1 MKDNLQDLIS
11 HIHGLSDIDTIKI
24 MGTDTETNF
33 AAVSQDQT
41 GKVVIEGSF
50 KQPDPNFK
58 GTFGLPNLVKLK
70 TILGLDEY
78 NEDANIVTK
87 RDGDVAKS
95 IYFENKNKDFNNEY
109 RLMPEDIANTKVGNF
124 IFKGTTWNVT
134 FHPAVESINRLKR
147 QAQANSEVDL
157 FKLKIE
163 NNDIKIY
170 FGDPATHNGAFV
182 FHPNVTGTLSS
193 LLKFPVNLV
202 IQVLNMAGDKTMQ
215 ISERG
220 ILEITID
227 SGIATYRY
235 LIPAQGK

>member
-11 HIHGLSDIDTIKI
+11 HIHGLSDIDVIKI

-33 AAVSQDQT
+33 AAVSQDET

-50 KQPDPNFK
+50 KQPEPNFK

-70 TILGLDEY
+70 TILNLDEY
-78 NEDANIVTK
+78 GEDANIATK
-87 RDGDVAKS
+87 RDNDVAKS

-109 RLMPEDIANTKVGNF
+109 RLMPEEIANTKVGNF
-124 IFKGTTWNVT
+124 IFKGTTWNIT
-134 FHPAVESINRLKR
+134 FDPAVESINRLKR
-147 QAQANSEVDL
+147 QAQANSEVDS

-163 NNDIKIY
+163 NSDIKIY
-170 FGDPATHNGAFV
+170 FGDPATHNGSFV
-182 FHPNVTGTLSS
+182 FQSNVTGTLSNI
-193 LLKFPVNLV
+193 LKFPVNLV
-202 IQVLNMAGDKTMQ
+202 IQVLNMAGDKTMR